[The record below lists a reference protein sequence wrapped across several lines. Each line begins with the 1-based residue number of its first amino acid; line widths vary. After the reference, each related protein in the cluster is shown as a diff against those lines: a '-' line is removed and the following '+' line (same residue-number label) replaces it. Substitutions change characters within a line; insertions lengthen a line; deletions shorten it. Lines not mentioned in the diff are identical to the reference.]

1 MNKLCLWLFFLFVG
15 LSSFSQNEST
25 HFYSMFGQY
34 GWVMPTN
41 DFVRGENTDNKTISQ
56 VYALSLRYAVQTA
69 GEKYWHQMYDYPSYG
84 FGIYTA
90 DFNVKN
96 QLGRP
101 VALYAFITKPIFSK
115 GKYNLTGDYALGMAF
130 NWTHFT
136 YSHPERVVMGGYA
149 SCYIDATFTLNRTL
163 SQNLAL
169 GLGVSLSHFS
179 NGAIR
184 KPNKGLN
191 LISSKLS
198 VNYYPKPL
206 KQHKT
211 TPLPHFDKRTDDL
224 WSVFI
229 GSHNVLTTLSAQF
242 EDEPYDRRS
251 YFVFGIDRRVL
262 RRFNLKHSLGF
273 GLGLGYNQYVG
284 TSYKIIDRELRFYGI
299 SHAERFNFS
308 AYISYEYSIHRLGIV
323 LEPGIYLYK
332 NKLDESKRL
341 FQRIGLRY
349 NFANGFFAGLN
360 LRAANFSVAQ
370 YIEWTIGFATRNS

>member
-1 MNKLCLWLFFLFVG
+1 MNKTCLWLLLLFVS
-15 LSSFSQNEST
+15 LSSISQNKST

-34 GWVMPTN
+34 GFVMPTN
-41 DFVRGENTDNKTISQ
+41 DFVRGENTENKSISQ
-56 VYALSLRYAVQTA
+56 VYAISFRYAIQTA

-96 QLGRP
+96 QLGKP
-101 VALYAFITKPIFSK
+101 VALYAFISKPIFTE
-115 GKYNLTGDYALGMAF
+115 GKYSLTGDYALGMAF
-130 NWTHFT
+130 NWKHFT
-136 YSHPERVVMGGYA
+136 PSNPERVAMGGEA
-149 SCYIDATFTLNRTL
+149 SCYIDATLTLNRSI
-163 SQNLAL
+163 SQNYTL
-169 GLGVSLSHFS
+169 GLGLSLSHFS

-198 VNYYPKPL
+198 LNYLPQPMKH
-206 KQHKT
+206 QKT
-211 TPLPHFDKRTDDL
+211 IPLPYFDKHTDDL

-229 GSHNVLTTLSAQF
+229 GSHNVLTTLPENF
-242 EDEPYDRRS
+242 KDDRYNRRS

-273 GLGLGYNQYVG
+273 GIGLGYNQYVG
-284 TSYKIIDRELRFYGI
+284 TNYKIFGRELCFYEI
-299 SHAERFNFS
+299 NHSERFNLS
-308 AYISYEYSIHRLGIV
+308 AYISYEYRIHRLGIV

-332 NKLDESKRL
+332 NKQDESRRL

-349 NFANGFFAGLN
+349 NFNNGFFAGLN

>member
-1 MNKLCLWLFFLFVG
+1 MNKTCLWLLFLFVG
-15 LSSFSQNEST
+15 FCSFSQDRCT

-69 GEKYWHQMYDYPSYG
+69 GEKYWHQMYNYPSYG
-84 FGIYTA
+84 FGVYTA

-96 QLGRP
+96 QLGKP
-101 VALYAFITKPIFSK
+101 VALYAFISKPIFVK
-115 GKYNLTGDYALGMAF
+115 GRYTLQGDYALGLAF

-136 YSHPERVVMGGYA
+136 YSHPERVALGGSA
-149 SCYIDATFTLNRTL
+149 SCYIDATFTLSRTL
-163 SQNLAL
+163 SQNFSI
-169 GLGVSLSHFS
+169 GLGASLSHFS
-179 NGAIR
+179 NGATR

-198 VNYYPKPL
+198 VNYYHKPFKQPKL
-206 KQHKT
+206 I
-211 TPLPHFDKRTDDL
+211 PLPKFDKRTDDL
-224 WSVFI
+224 WSVYI
-229 GSHNVLTTLSAQF
+229 GSHSVLTTLP
-242 EDEPYDRRS
+242 ENLMDEKYDRRS

-284 TSYKIIDRELRFYGI
+284 TSYKIISRELCFHEI
-299 SHAERFNFS
+299 NHAERFNVS

-323 LEPGIYLYK
+323 LEPGIYVYK
-332 NKLDESKRL
+332 HELDDSKRL

-370 YIEWTIGFATRNS
+370 YIEWTVGFATSNS